1 MTAALL
7 LEEMTREALN
17 RIAPQAL
24 AVLPVG
30 ATEQHGPHLPVGTDS
45 FTVEHLARAAS
56 AEAARS
62 IPVVVA
68 PTLRVGSS
76 HHHIPFGGTLS
87 LGTETYYRVIF
98 ELGESLILSGFKRL
112 FILNGHGGNNELIQ
126 LAARDL
132 ALKHPVQVAAAAYWT
147 IAWDDLVRERAHEY
161 GPLPGHA
168 GVFETSQIM
177 ALRPELVSEAKPHRD
192 TVERSDPRS
201 FFGPYRVEAHG
212 AWQAIDGYSDSPDR
226 ADGERGKCLADSR
239 CPFHCSCVCRLLQ
252 PSRLDRVVIA
262 RTPDND
268 AQFKS

>member
-1 MTAALL
+1 MKALKRRTPQAGTILTSALTAEWCQSFPYLYLWRRRAGGTCMTAVLL

-45 FTVEHLARAAS
+45 FTVEYLARAAS

-68 PTLRVGSS
+68 PTLRFGSS

-87 LGTETYYRVIF
+87 LSTETYFRVIF
-98 ELGESLILSGFKRL
+98 ELGESLILGGFKRL

-132 ALKHPVQVAAAAYWT
+132 ALKHPVQVGAAAYWT
-147 IAWDDLVRERAHEY
+147 IAWDDLVREKAHEY
-161 GPLPGHA
+161 GLPPRTCG
-168 GVFETSQIM
+168 S
-177 ALRPELVSEAKPHRD
+177 LRDL
-192 TVERSDPRS
+192 SD
-201 FFGPYRVEAHG
+201 HG
-212 AWQAIDGYSDSPDR
+212 APPR
-226 ADGERGKCLADSR
+226 ARQRSET
-239 CPFHCSCVCRLLQ
+239 
-252 PSRLDRVVIA
+252 PSRHCGKIRS
-262 RTPDND
+262 T
-268 AQFKS
+268 QFLRALSGRGAWRLAGH

>member
-1 MTAALL
+1 MTAVLL

-45 FTVEHLARAAS
+45 FTVEYLARAAS
-56 AEAARS
+56 AEAARA

-68 PTLRVGSS
+68 PTLRFGSS

-87 LGTETYYRVIF
+87 LSTETYFRVIF

-132 ALKHPVQVAAAAYWT
+132 ALKHPVQVGAAAYWT
-147 IAWDDLVRERAHEY
+147 IAWDDLVKERAHEY
-161 GPLPGHA
+161 GSLPGHA

-177 ALRPELVSEAKPHRD
+177 TLRPELVSEARPHRD
-192 TVERSDPRS
+192 AVERSDPRS

-226 ADGERGKCLADSR
+226 ADGERGKAWLTASVR
-239 CPFHCSCVCRLLQ
+239 S
-252 PSRLDRVVIA
+252 IA
-262 RTPDND
+262 RAFVDFYN
-268 AQFKS
+268 QVV